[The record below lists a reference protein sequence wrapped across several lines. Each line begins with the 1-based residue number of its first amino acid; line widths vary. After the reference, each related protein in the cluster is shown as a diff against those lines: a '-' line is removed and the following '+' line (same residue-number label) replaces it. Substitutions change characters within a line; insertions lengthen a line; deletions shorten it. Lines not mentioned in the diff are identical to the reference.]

1 MIKPRARSTKPG
13 AALLAWYDAHRRDLP
28 WRARAGEAPDPY
40 RIWLSE
46 IMLQQTTVA
55 TVKERYA
62 AFLTR
67 WPAIDDLARAPL
79 DDVLAQW
86 AGLGYYARAR
96 NLHAC
101 ARAVVDSAR
110 GFPREEAALRRLPG
124 IGPYTAAAIA
134 AIAFDQPCVA
144 VDGNVERVIARL
156 HAMETPPRKIAPLV
170 REKAAALMNPARPG
184 DSVQALMELGAL
196 VCTPRTPDCPAC
208 PLSSFCAARRLGA
221 QSDYPARE
229 LKRPKPRRRG
239 AIFILTRG
247 DEALLLRRPPRG
259 LFGGMNAFPSTPL
272 TQDFAAAEFSGFA
285 PCAARWRA
293 LEEPV
298 THVFTHFA
306 LEATV
311 FVAQTRAK
319 AAPSD
324 CRWAARANLGKEGLP
339 TLMRKAAARAG
350 LIDA

>member
-1 MIKPRARSTKPG
+1 MIKPRARSTKP
-13 AALLAWYDAHRRDLP
+13 AEALLAWYDAERRDLP
-28 WRARAGEAPDPY
+28 WRARLGKAPDAY
-40 RIWLSE
+40 RVWLSE

-55 TVKERYA
+55 TVKDRYV
-62 AFLTR
+62 AFLSR
-67 WPAIDDLARAPL
+67 WPTVDDLARAPL

-101 ARAVVDSAR
+101 ARAVAESSD
-110 GFPREEAALRRLPG
+110 GFPQEEEALRRLPG
-124 IGPYTAAAIA
+124 VGPYTAAAIA

-144 VDGNVERVIARL
+144 VDGNVERVVARL
-156 HAMETPPRKIAPLV
+156 HAIDKPPRQAAPLI
-170 REKAAALMNPARPG
+170 REKAAALATPSRAG

-196 VCTPRTPDCPAC
+196 VCTPKNPDCAAC
-208 PLSSFCAARRLGA
+208 PLSSVCAARRLGA
-221 QSDYPARE
+221 PLDYPARPP
-229 LKRPKPRRRG
+229 KPQKPRRRG
-239 AIFILTRG
+239 AIFILRRG
-247 DEALLLRRPPRG
+247 DEALLRRLPPKG

-272 TQDFAAAEFSGFA
+272 TQDIPAAAFAGFA

-293 LEEPV
+293 LEQPL

-319 AAPSD
+319 SAPSD
-324 CRWAARANLGKEGLP
+324 CRWAARDNLDKEGLP

-350 LIDA
+350 LVDA